1 MNSKRS
7 TAVAAV
13 LLTAAMLPV
22 RAQDDAAKVARGK
35 EVFTA
40 QKCSMCHMVEGKG
53 NKSHPLDGVGSQLKP
68 EDIKKWVVAPK
79 DMKADT
85 KMKAYPNL
93 PAADL
98 DAIIAYLSSL
108 KKKE

>member
-1 MNSKRS
+1 MNPKRL

-13 LLTAAMLPV
+13 LLTAAILPAG
-22 RAQDDAAKVARGK
+22 AQDDAAKIARGK
-35 EVFTA
+35 EVFTE
-40 QKCSMCHMVEGKG
+40 QKCTMCHMVEGKG

-68 EDIKKWVVAPK
+68 EDIKKWVVTPK

-98 DAIIAYLSSL
+98 DAIVAYISSL

>member
-1 MNSKRS
+1 MNAKRS

-13 LLTAAMLPV
+13 LLTAALLPV
-22 RAQDDAAKVARGK
+22 RAQDDAKVARGK
-35 EVFTA
+35 EVFTT

-53 NKSHPLDGVGSQLKP
+53 NKNHPLDGIGSQLKP

-93 PAADL
+93 PPADL

>member
-1 MNSKRS
+1 MNTRRS
-7 TAVAAV
+7 TVVAAV
-13 LLTAAMLPV
+13 VLTAAFLPV
-22 RAQDDAAKVARGK
+22 RAQDDAKVAKGK

-53 NKSHPLDGVGSQLKP
+53 NKAHPLDGIGSQLKP
-68 EDIKKWVVAPK
+68 EDIKKWITTPK

>member
-1 MNSKRS
+1 MRAQRV

-13 LLTAAMLPV
+13 LLAAAVLPLQ
-22 RAQDDAAKVARGK
+22 AQDDAKVAHGK

-40 QKCSMCHMVEGKG
+40 QKCSMCHQVEGKG
-53 NKSHPLDGVGSQLKP
+53 NKNSPLDGVGSKLKP
-68 EDIKKWVVAPK
+68 EEIRKWVTAPK
-79 DMKADT
+79 EMQPNS

-98 DAIIAYLSSL
+98 DALVAYLSSL
-108 KKKE
+108 KKKD